1 LFDIHNESLKGLVDY
16 KRGAKV
22 GNDLLIIQVFKK
34 KEFIKNVKKAPKMP
48 KNQQKMAKIAQKIA
62 KIKKG
67 KNINFSLFL
76 IFFTP
81 FRLSLF
87 VNETQIITPILYE

>member
-1 LFDIHNESLKGLVDY
+1 LFDIHNESLNGLVDY

-67 KNINFSLFL
+67 KNLSFSLFL
-76 IFFTP
+76 IFYTP
-81 FRLSLF
+81 LRLLLSL
-87 VNETQIITPILYE
+87 N